1 MKSLFDYIQENEGG
15 VFSTPSNTMGMGN
28 PGVLPDGNLTEPI
41 VTAKCKKEKL
51 KKKKVSES
59 ILDDED
65 ELIKQTK
72 DSTKWWNTVYNILV
86 RNSSSSNMVAMQEVC
101 INWLNEHVKFS
112 NNPKVQWYKDSPI
125 WQGHTHTTYGTM
137 GYNGISLMSF
147 DADPGHNDLYVYFP
161 DMRRMRPKYKETY
174 IKGLREEFNMTEKDY
189 INFKQDIIDKFK
201 LIQDRHFASGD
212 VWKSELK

>member
-15 VFSTPSNTMGMGN
+15 VFSTPSTTMGMGN
-28 PGVLPDGNLTEPI
+28 PGVLPDGTLTEPI

-59 ILDDED
+59 ILDDDD

-72 DSTKWWNTVYNILV
+72 ESTKWRNIVYNMLV
-86 RNSSSSNMVAMQEVC
+86 RNASVLSMGVMQEVC
-101 INWLNEHVKFS
+101 IEWLNKHVKFS
-112 NNPKVQWYKDSPI
+112 NNSKAQWYKDSPI
-125 WQGHTHTTYGTM
+125 WQNHTHTTYGIA

-147 DADPGHNDLYVYFP
+147 DADPGHNELYVYFP
-161 DMRRMRPKYKETY
+161 DFRRMRPRYKEAY
-174 IKGLREEFNMTEKDY
+174 IKSLREEFNMTEKDY
-189 INFKQDIIDKFK
+189 INFKQDIIDEFK
-201 LIQDRHFASGD
+201 LKLDRHFASGD